1 MPPST
6 TLKARL
12 QEDVRTALRAGDK
25 ARLSALRLAMAA
37 IKQREI
43 AARDTLTDDAVVNV
57 LEKMVKQCQEAIR
70 LFRQGN
76 RDDLVA
82 KETAEIEV
90 LQEYLPEPL
99 DEAGTLQ
106 LVEDVIASTAAR
118 SLQDMGRVMGEIKTR
133 AAGTVDMTRVSA
145 LVRSRLAGR

>member
-12 QEDVRTALRAGDK
+12 QDDVRTSLRAGDK
-25 ARLSALRLAMAA
+25 ARLSILRLAMAA

-43 AARDTLTDDAVVNV
+43 DARDALPDDAVVRV
-57 LEKMVKQCQEAIR
+57 LEKMVKQCQEAISQ
-70 LFRQGN
+70 FRQGN
-76 RDDLVA
+76 RADLIA

-99 DEAGTLQ
+99 DEAGTLV
-106 LVEDVIASTAAR
+106 LVEDVIAALGAR
-118 SLQDMGRVMGEIKTR
+118 SQQDMGRVMGEIKTR
-133 AAGTVDMTRVSA
+133 AAGKVDMAQVSA
-145 LVRSRLAGR
+145 LVRSRLGER